1 VFYVDANYVIHD
13 IQYNFSMESWSA
25 GTISSQ
31 GYTICP
37 NSSLSAMYN
46 QCSLCANTKI
56 VAFQD
61 ENGFV
66 QVANLTTGGWTLT
79 QVNLDPLMGTGL
91 ALQPFY
97 RLGLEDQINLYH
109 QKADL
114 NMSLA
119 SWKPAQVNN
128 GGEYQSPFISFH
140 NADPTVVY
148 GWSVNEQ
155 IYYIVAPG
163 TPIAAAASYTNVST
177 GYETWIEV
185 LSLSKIGIEVDTW
198 SGAIKNWLEHKTH
211 PSAMS
216 NSTANAKTYSSIAV
230 TAIGSAFAVV
240 SQEGQKDMIEWS
252 QVADD
257 MVDWTLVGK
266 VDVGNSWG

>member
-13 IQYNFSMESWSA
+13 IKYNFSMESWSA

-31 GYTICP
+31 GYTTCP

-79 QVNLDPLMGTGL
+79 QVNLDPLIGTGL

-128 GGEYQSPFISFH
+128 GI
-140 NADPTVVY
+140 Y

-163 TPIAAAASYTNVST
+163 TPIAAAASYTNVSI
-177 GYETWIEV
+177 GAETWIKV

-198 SGAIKNWLEHKTH
+198 SGAINDWLEHETH

-257 MVDWTLVGK
+257 MVDWTLVGR